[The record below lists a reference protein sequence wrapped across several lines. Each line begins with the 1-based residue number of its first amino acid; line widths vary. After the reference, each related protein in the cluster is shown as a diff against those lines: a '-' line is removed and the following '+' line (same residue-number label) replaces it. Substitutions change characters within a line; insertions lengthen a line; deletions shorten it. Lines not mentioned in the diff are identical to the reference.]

1 MLYLYTLTLVYKG
14 RQEGNKWSWKFV
26 SVAFFFFSTVAVGDA
41 VLTNVMAEALNQYSG
56 LLLHNH
62 LRHSTFCQFS
72 PCTSLQKPPQFTFK
86 GIFLSLYTCG
96 CVGKHVRLQM
106 SCTRLMRLAFCEAAI
121 HIDRVH
127 ILKPRPRLW
136 CRFGGRTHLIFL
148 SNTVFLAWKNI

>member
-1 MLYLYTLTLVYKG
+1 MLSIYTYTCLQRTTGGQQVEL
-14 RQEGNKWSWKFV
+14 EICFCCL
-26 SVAFFFFSTVAVGDA
+26 FFFSTVVVGDA

-56 LLLHNH
+56 FLLHNH

-96 CVGKHVRLQM
+96 CVEKHVRLQM

-127 ILKPRPRLW
+127 ILKPRPRL
-136 CRFGGRTHLIFL
+136 
-148 SNTVFLAWKNI
+148 